1 MDTRQETEGAYLL
14 AVLLD
19 PLDMLLIALGV
30 LFLLNGRDDPPRCTA
45 SANDILV
52 RHTQQITLLHLV
64 QSSKRP

>member
-1 MDTRQETEGAYLL
+1 MDICQDAEGAYLL

-30 LFLLNGRDDPPRCTA
+30 FLLLDGRDDPPRCTA

-52 RHTQQITLLHLV
+52 RHTQ
-64 QSSKRP
+64 